1 MFHKPFIM
9 KTRIAAITFFIV
21 TLSSAQLFAQ
31 IQFAVGIK
39 GGPNFSKLD
48 IGSSVADTY
57 KSRTGL
63 HGGAFALFKF
73 TKIGIQPEVLVSKQG
88 SKFTVNTQ
96 SFDANFDY
104 INVPV
109 ILKLYL
115 AAGLNLQ
122 AGPQFGFLS
131 NVTGKIQDAN
141 GNTISIAK
149 GLYKDSD
156 LSAVFGI
163 GWDLPFGLMAEARYN
178 LGLQKIQDNPDLDAT
193 KNQVIQVSLGYKL
206 LKLGR

>member
-1 MFHKPFIM
+1 M
-9 KTRIAAITFFIV
+9 KTRIVVSTIAALCFC
-21 TLSSAQLFAQ
+21 SASLLAQ
-31 IQFAVGIK
+31 VQVAVGIK

-48 IGSSVADTY
+48 IGSSIADTC
-57 KSRTGL
+57 KSRAGI
-63 HGGAFALFKF
+63 HAGAFALIKV
-73 TKIGIQPEVLVSKQG
+73 TKIGIQPEIQFSKQG
-88 SKFTVNTQ
+88 SKFKVNTQ
-96 SFDANFDY
+96 SLDANFDY
-104 INVPV
+104 INVPIV
-109 ILKLYL
+109 LKLYL

-141 GNTISIAK
+141 GQTISIAK

-178 LGLQKIQDNPDLDAT
+178 LGLQRIQNNPALDAT

-206 LKLGR
+206 LKFGN

>member
-1 MFHKPFIM
+1 M
-9 KTRIAAITFFIV
+9 KSKILLPALLLLATAAF
-21 TLSSAQLFAQ
+21 SQ
-31 IQFAVGIK
+31 IQFAVGVK

-57 KSRTGL
+57 KSRAGL

-73 TKIGIQPEVLVSKQG
+73 TKIGIQPEVLFSKQG
-88 SKFTVNTQ
+88 SKFKVNTQ
-96 SFDANFDY
+96 NLEANFDY
-104 INVPV
+104 LNVPV

-115 AAGLNLQ
+115 AAGINLQ
-122 AGPQFGFLS
+122 SGPQFGFLS
-131 NVTGKIQDAN
+131 NVSGKIQDAN
-141 GNTISIAK
+141 GQVISVAK

-156 LSAVFGI
+156 LSWVFGI

-178 LGLQKIQDNPDLDAT
+178 LGLQKIQDNPALDAT

-206 LKLGR
+206 IKLGN